1 MKGGW
6 RMEFIN
12 IQNKE
17 GVTII
22 NDTYDNL
29 VYLSFPKQKEAVL
42 YTGTMRGITP
52 TVQIP
57 LKPVTYAPML
67 VPTSKFQYGYI
78 AGEANVI
85 QVFYIT
91 NRIYHGDAPL
101 IAVSVPQGYEFAA
114 QWVHK
119 RREQLMVLIVDVIK
133 PGEKVTQAMVDEVK
147 AGIKFYCFGY
157 FEDVTANADTPR
169 IRFVDKVGSSKP
181 NTALQVLGRHKYY
194 KASWATDYNLQNDVI
209 YDSRIRYLRVI
220 DHYAHDWYNQLSN
233 YVPDTFTNMA
243 RDPKTYG
250 VKVAVMPMSVIDVS
264 VWGPNINNGDKKSH
278 TGRVWQTFRFHDES
292 TVSLK
297 SYQFIDWNTVTTYPV
312 GCSGKTTSQYL
323 VVDVTGYDKHGTI
336 PFN

>member
-1 MKGGW
+1 
-6 RMEFIN
+6 MEFIN

-29 VYLSFPKQKEAVL
+29 VYLSFPKQKDAVL
-42 YTGTMRGITP
+42 YTGAMRGITP

-57 LKPVTYAPML
+57 LKPVAYTPML

-119 RREQLMVLIVDVIK
+119 RREQLMALVVDVIK

-157 FEDVTANADTPR
+157 FEDVAANANAPR

-181 NTALQVLGRHKYY
+181 NIALQVLGKHKFF
-194 KASWATDYNLQNDVI
+194 KASWKDEYNIKNDVI

-220 DHYAHDWYNQLSN
+220 DQYHQDWYSTLSKYSPN
-233 YVPDTFTNMA
+233 EHTKMTVPSKLYDC
-243 RDPKTYG
+243 DI
-250 VKVAVMPMSVIDVS
+250 AVIPMSVVDAA
-264 VWGPNINNGDKKSH
+264 VWGPNITKGDNQSH
-278 TGRVWQTFRFHDES
+278 TGSVWQTVHFTGKRSIEI
-292 TVSLK
+292 K
-297 SYQFIDWNTVTTYPV
+297 SYQKIYWDTVTPYPM
-312 GCSGKTTSQYL
+312 GCAGQTATQYM
-323 VVDVTGYDKHGTI
+323 VVDVTGYDKASGM

>member
-1 MKGGW
+1 
-6 RMEFIN
+6 
-12 IQNKE
+12 
-17 GVTII
+17 
-22 NDTYDNL
+22 
-29 VYLSFPKQKEAVL
+29 
-42 YTGTMRGITP
+42 
-52 TVQIP
+52 
-57 LKPVTYAPML
+57 
-67 VPTSKFQYGYI
+67 
-78 AGEANVI
+78 
-85 QVFYIT
+85 
-91 NRIYHGDAPL
+91 
-101 IAVSVPQGYEFAA
+101 
-114 QWVHK
+114 
-119 RREQLMVLIVDVIK
+119 MVLVVDVIK

-157 FEDVTANADTPR
+157 FEDVVANADTPR

-194 KASWATDYNLQNDVI
+194 KVSWAADYNLQNDVI
-209 YDSRIRYLRVI
+209 YDSRIRYLRII

-233 YVPDTFTNMA
+233 YVPDTFTDMA
-243 RDPKTYG
+243 RDPKSYG
-250 VKVAVMPMSVIDVS
+250 VKVAIIPMSVIDAS

-323 VVDVTGYDKHGTI
+323 VVDVTGYDKQGTI

>member
-1 MKGGW
+1 
-6 RMEFIN
+6 MEFIN

-42 YTGTMRGITP
+42 YTGAMRGITP

-57 LKPVTYAPML
+57 LKPVAYTPML

-119 RREQLMVLIVDVIK
+119 RREQLMVLVVDVIK
-133 PGEKVTQAMVDEVK
+133 PGEKVTQ
-147 AGIKFYCFGY
+147 
-157 FEDVTANADTPR
+157 
-169 IRFVDKVGSSKP
+169 
-181 NTALQVLGRHKYY
+181 
-194 KASWATDYNLQNDVI
+194 
-209 YDSRIRYLRVI
+209 
-220 DHYAHDWYNQLSN
+220 
-233 YVPDTFTNMA
+233 
-243 RDPKTYG
+243 
-250 VKVAVMPMSVIDVS
+250 
-264 VWGPNINNGDKKSH
+264 
-278 TGRVWQTFRFHDES
+278 
-292 TVSLK
+292 
-297 SYQFIDWNTVTTYPV
+297 
-312 GCSGKTTSQYL
+312 
-323 VVDVTGYDKHGTI
+323 
-336 PFN
+336 